1 MRFHVFC
8 LTRTETA
15 KFGRLRLRRRLCLWL
30 HLRLHLRLRLWLPT
44 WKLTMSCCACSSRL
58 VFVCCF
64 YFLYNFWLGKCF
76 WKHKNTFTL
85 TCSNNTRTHT
95 HTHAQQ
101 TAKVV
106 EKVHFFDFSLFFL
119 RFFSAF
125 CVAFSAQRLCRLLV
139 FLFFLLLPTFRKSES
154 STRTTTVAASCWE
167 YRARVHHVM
176 PSVCLCAKFFAEKKT
191 TTTTITTIR

>member
-1 MRFHVFC
+1 
-8 LTRTETA
+8 
-15 KFGRLRLRRRLCLWL
+15 
-30 HLRLHLRLRLWLPT
+30 
-44 WKLTMSCCACSSRL
+44 MSCCACSSRL

-76 WKHKNTFTL
+76 SKHKNTFTL

-95 HTHAQQ
+95 LAQQ
-101 TAKVV
+101 TAKVL
-106 EKVHFFDFSLFFL
+106 EKVNFFDFFLFFFPL

-139 FLFFLLLPTFRKSES
+139 FLLFLLLLLPTFRKSES
-154 STRTTTVAASCWE
+154 STRTTATVVASCWE
-167 YRARVHHVM
+167 YRARVRHVM

-191 TTTTITTIR
+191 TTTTTTTIRWGEGNEKLPQDSLLSSAISTSFALSGLKGMREKSNS